1 MFAAKASGAFFSLVN
16 VLIVSR
22 ALGPAGRGSVV
33 FLMTVA
39 ILSSQIGALSISEAV
54 SNIAGRSPER
64 RAAVAGNAVV
74 FSLVLGA
81 LAAGVVG
88 GLIAAI
94 PGFGPHVQTWLI
106 VLAVAMFPA
115 LILFECLLRLVLADY
130 GFAVINVATALPALV
145 NALVNGL
152 LYAAGLVSVAS
163 AFVVWT
169 SGQAMALILLACFVQ
184 RRLAGFGRPS
194 PRLGREMLSFGL
206 RSHGSRV
213 MTWGNYR
220 LDQWLVGALAG
231 SSQLGIYSVA
241 VAWAEGLFLLPEAL
255 VQVQRPDLVR
265 ARRIPAGAQAARA
278 FRLAALATAVLV
290 CLLLVLAPFLCTTVF
305 GSSFR
310 GSVVDLRV
318 LAVGAFGVVATKV
331 FGNALIAQGK
341 PLLEAIAVVAAFG
354 ATLVLDLLLIPA
366 HGGLGAA
373 IASTAAYSAGGL
385 VVAWIASRTLGFA
398 TRTIA
403 PSRADLFDSLGLL
416 RRAGRVRARPAP
428 QLSGDHD

>member
-1 MFAAKASGAFFSLVN
+1 M
-16 VLIVSR
+16 
-22 ALGPAGRGSVV
+22 
-33 FLMTVA
+33 
-39 ILSSQIGALSISEAV
+39 
-54 SNIAGRSPER
+54 
-64 RAAVAGNAVV
+64 
-74 FSLVLGA
+74 
-81 LAAGVVG
+81 
-88 GLIAAI
+88 IAAI

-145 NALVNGL
+145 NALLNGL
-152 LYAAGLVSVAS
+152 LYATGLLSVAG
-163 AFVVWT
+163 AFVVWST
-169 SGQAMALILLACFVQ
+169 GQATALILLACFVQ

-231 SSQLGIYSVA
+231 SRQLGVYSVA

-265 ARRIPAGAQAARA
+265 TNRVAAGAQAARA
-278 FRLAALATAVLV
+278 FRLAALATCVLV
-290 CLLLVLAPFLCTTVF
+290 GALLVLAPVLCTTVF
-305 GSSFR
+305 GSGFR
-310 GSVVDLRV
+310 GSIDDLRV
-318 LAVGAFGVVATKV
+318 LAVGAFGVVAIKV

-341 PLLEAIAVVAAFG
+341 PLLEAIAAAAAFCV
-354 ATLVLDLLLIPA
+354 TLIFDLVLIPS

-385 VVAWIASRTLGFA
+385 VVAWIASRTLGFGA
-398 TRTIA
+398 LTIA
-403 PSRADLFDSLGLL
+403 PSRADLVVSISLL
-416 RRAGRVRARPAP
+416 RRAVRNRPQPAP
-428 QLSGDHD
+428 VLQGDQD